1 MKPPIV
7 ETCEMYHNYYK
18 ESGSDTR
25 CPICLAIGLKT
36 ERRKNMELVRVVL
49 AHLEK
54 ASAAIEAIAPFEVMK
69 LEHEEA

>member
-25 CPICLAIGLKT
+25 CPICLAT
-36 ERRKNMELVRVVL
+36 L
-49 AHLEK
+49 A
-54 ASAAIEAIAPFEVMK
+54 
-69 LEHEEA
+69 